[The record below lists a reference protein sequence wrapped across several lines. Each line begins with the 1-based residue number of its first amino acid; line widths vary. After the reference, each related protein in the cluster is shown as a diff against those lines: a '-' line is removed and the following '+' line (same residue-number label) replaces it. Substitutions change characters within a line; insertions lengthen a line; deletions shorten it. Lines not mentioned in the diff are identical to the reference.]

1 MLRGEFQF
9 VLFLTASVVE
19 VETEGRRVSE
29 GIERKKVIC
38 RYYTHMHELVI
49 YQTNINSTSWMLQCI
64 TKQQRLKR
72 IERKKVHSP

>member
-38 RYYTHMHELVI
+38 RYYTHMHATSLMMKKLSM
-49 YQTNINSTSWMLQCI
+49 STQNGD
-64 TKQQRLKR
+64 LKTTR
-72 IERKKVHSP
+72 EVC